1 MTHKSAFITIVGRP
15 NVGKSTLINA
25 LVGEKVAI
33 TSHHPNTTR
42 SAIRGIITRPDFQL
56 VITDTPGVHKPK
68 TLLGGALNDQVTE
81 ALDSVDIALLCIPAD
96 EKLGKGDEFIAK
108 QLAAVPTMK
117 KFCVV
122 TKIDTVSKPQ
132 VAEQLVAVTALAQRL
147 GFHWSEIIPISA
159 KKDIQVE
166 LLIDLLARH
175 ANEGPAFFPA
185 EMRSDQERDSIIAEL
200 IREAAISQLFE
211 EVPHSVAVVINEI
224 EKREGKSLW
233 DVHATIVVE
242 RDSQKAILIGKGGS
256 SLKTIGSQ
264 ARAEI
269 EKVLGSKIFLG
280 LQVSV
285 MPNWQSDPKA
295 LERLG
300 IIQR

>member
-68 TLLGGALNDQVTE
+68 TLLGGALNDQVNE
-81 ALDSVDIALLCIPAD
+81 ALDEVDMAILCIPAN
-96 EKLGKGDEFIAK
+96 EPIGKGDEFIAQ
-108 QLAAVPTMK
+108 QLADVASMK
-117 KFCVV
+117 KFCAV
-122 TKIDTVSKPQ
+122 TKIDTVSKSQ

-147 GFHWSEIIPISA
+147 GFQWSEIIPISA
-159 KKDIQVE
+159 KKGIQTD
-166 LLIDLLARH
+166 LLVDLLARYAH
-175 ANEGPAFFPA
+175 EGPAFFPGD
-185 EMRSDQERDSIIAEL
+185 MRTDQEQSSVIAEL
-200 IREAAISQLFE
+200 IREAAISHLFE
-211 EVPHSVAVVINEI
+211 ELPHSVAVVINEI
-224 EKREGKSLW
+224 EKRDGKSLW
-233 DVHATIVVE
+233 DIHATIVVE

-256 SLKTIGSQ
+256 ALKLIGTQ
-264 ARAEI
+264 ARGEI
-269 EKVLGSKIFLG
+269 EKLIGSKIFLG

-285 MPNWQSDPKA
+285 MPHWQSDPKA